1 MNKISIKLIILYF
14 IFTANLVSNPKVD
27 VKTAILIDHDS
38 NKIIYELEPD
48 MSIYPASMT
57 KIMTSIV
64 VFDLLKK
71 NKLSLDDKFVITACI
86 TFSLRCSVLICV
98 VRVALCLHAL
108 TCPPLPWLDLAHPYL
123 QYKQ

>member
-57 KIMTSIV
+57 KIMTAIVAFDLIKSWLQFNIAVSSIV
-64 VFDLLKK
+64 KFLKIFVFILK
-71 NKLSLDDKFVITACI
+71 FYII
-86 TFSLRCSVLICV
+86 
-98 VRVALCLHAL
+98 
-108 TCPPLPWLDLAHPYL
+108 
-123 QYKQ
+123 